1 VNTPVSLERSLTG
14 TRSLMGAMPMPAPS
28 QALPAPIC
36 AAGEGC
42 ELPRIIAEL
51 AHYAFWVE
59 LARAATAAVP
69 EKANAPTV

>member
-1 VNTPVSLERSLTG
+1 MNTPVSLERSLTG
-14 TRSLMGAMPMPAPS
+14 TRSLMGAMPAPS

-36 AAGEGC
+36 AAGEGR
-42 ELPRIIAEL
+42 ELSEGEIIAEL

>member
-14 TRSLMGAMPMPAPS
+14 TRSLMGAMPAPS

-42 ELPRIIAEL
+42 ELSGLKIIAKL
-51 AHYAFWVE
+51 ATEIEVK
-59 LARAATAAVP
+59 RA
-69 EKANAPTV
+69 EFS

>member
-1 VNTPVSLERSLTG
+1 MNTPVSLERSLTG
-14 TRSLMGAMPMPAPS
+14 TRSLMGAMPAPS

-59 LARAATAAVP
+59 LPAAATAAVR

>member
-14 TRSLMGAMPMPAPS
+14 TRSLMGAMPAPS

>member
-1 VNTPVSLERSLTG
+1 MNTPVSLERSLTG
-14 TRSLMGAMPMPAPS
+14 TRSLMGAMPAPS

>member
-1 VNTPVSLERSLTG
+1 MNTPVSLERSLTG
-14 TRSLMGAMPMPAPS
+14 TRSLMGAMPAPS

-59 LARAATAAVP
+59 RARAATAAVP
-69 EKANAPTV
+69 EKANAPIV